1 MYEDLFPI
9 DDIPQPLL
17 DPESGDIL
25 GRCYEWAPKGEERED
40 LLRRNRRLRFQRI
53 GNETEK
59 ILTKLIP
66 VADGMERILEMGEN
80 APEVERSE
88 VLQNWLKAMEALHK
102 RLRNVMAREGMEGID
117 SVGKPLDLDLHEVIE
132 VRGEAEEGRE
142 IVVEEREK
150 AYVYDNRVV
159 RDAKVVVERV
169 PGNDRSLSELHQK
182 GTKEG

>member
-9 DDIPQPLL
+9 DEAPQPLL

-25 GRCYEWAPKGEERED
+25 GRCYECIPGDEEREK
-40 LLRRNRRLRFQRI
+40 LIRRNRRLKFQRI
-53 GNETEK
+53 GDDGEK
-59 ILTKLIP
+59 ILTKLIS
-66 VADGMERILEMGEN
+66 VADGLERILEMGAC

-88 VLQNWLKAMEALHK
+88 ILQNWLKAMEALHK
-102 RLRNVMAREGMEGID
+102 RLRSIMEREGMAAVE
-117 SVGKPLDLDLHEVIE
+117 SVGKPLDLDLHEVVE
-132 VRGEAEEGRE
+132 VRGEAESGRE

-150 AYVYDNRVV
+150 AYVYDNRVI

-169 PGNDRSLSELHQK
+169 PECDHISGELEQK